1 MTIADISL
9 VDWSRAQFALTA
21 IYHWLF
27 VPLTLGLSFIMAIM
41 ESAYVITKNEEWKK
55 ITKFWMG
62 LFAINFAIGAATGII
77 LEFEFGTNWSN
88 YSWIVGDIFGAPLA
102 IEGIM
107 AFFLESTFIAL
118 MFFGWNKVGKKTHL
132 LSTWLVAIG
141 STLSAWWIL
150 VANAWMDNP
159 VGMEFNPETAR
170 CEMVHFWEI
179 ALSPFAIHKFFHTI
193 TSAYLVTALFVV
205 GVSSWYLIKK
215 RHESF
220 PKKSILVGAVFGFV
234 ATMLVIIS
242 GDTSTY
248 QVAHKQPIKL
258 AALEG
263 LYVGKTKAP
272 IIALGILRKNIPI
285 SDTVNHFVFKMEMP
299 GMLSKL
305 GFRDKNAF
313 VPGIYDLVY
322 GNQYQGIEPVLKR
335 MERGTIALIALNRY
349 KEAKKDADTTEMRLA
364 LSDFKTNFPD
374 LGYAYFDKPEDVV
387 PNIPITFYSFHLM
400 VGLGFYFV
408 LLLFV
413 ILFFL
418 WRKTLIRRKLILWLA
433 VFTIPLGYIASELGW
448 VVAEVGRQPWAIQ
461 NILPVS
467 KATSHINVS
476 NVQITFILFAVLFTI
491 LLITNVKILLKQ
503 IKNGPKE

>member
-77 LEFEFGTNWSN
+77 LEFEFGTNWAN

-141 STLSAWWIL
+141 STLSSWWIL

-159 VGMEFNPETAR
+159 IGMHFNPDTAR
-170 CEMVHFWEI
+170 SEMLNFWEV
-179 ALSPFAIHKFFHTI
+179 AFSPFAIYKFFHTV
-193 TSAYLVTALFVV
+193 TSSYVVAALFVV
-205 GVSSWYLIKK
+205 GISSWYLIKK
-215 RHESF
+215 RHDSF
-220 PKKSILVGAVFGFV
+220 SKKSIVVGSIFGLIASLLVVV
-234 ATMLVIIS
+234 S
-242 GDTSTY
+242 GDSSTY
-248 QVAHKQPIKL
+248 QVTQKQPVKL
-258 AALEG
+258 ASIEG
-263 LYVGKTKAP
+263 LFIGKTRAP
-272 IIALGILRKNIPI
+272 IIVLGILKTNVPI
-285 SDTVNHFVFKMEMP
+285 NDTINQFVYKIEIP

-305 GFRDKNAF
+305 GFRDNNAF

-322 GNQYQGIEPVLKR
+322 GNQYQGIEPMFKR
-335 MERGTIALIALNRY
+335 MERGTIAMVALNSY
-349 KEAKKDADTTEMRLA
+349 KSAKSKSDTSQMNLA
-364 LSDFKTNFPD
+364 LTDFKANCKD
-374 LGYAYFDKPEDVV
+374 LGYAYINNPLDVV
-387 PNIPITFYSFHLM
+387 PNVPLTFYSFHLM
-400 VGLGFYFV
+400 VGLGMYFIVLFFV
-408 LLLFV
+408 LLIF
-413 ILFFL
+413 I
-418 WRKTLIRRKLILWLA
+418 WRKWILKVKLLLWLA
-433 VFTIPLGYIASELGW
+433 VLTIPLGFVASELGW
-448 VVAEVGRQPWAIQ
+448 IVAEVGRQPWAIQ
-461 NILPVS
+461 DLLPVS
-467 KATSHINVS
+467 KATSHINTS

-491 LLITNVKILLKQ
+491 LLLANVKILLKQ